1 MTNKINSSQSQDLL
15 QNSLLKEE
23 ILIKSLIDE
32 IFNAEEKISQINNT
46 KDISQNG
53 QNLNNQKI
61 FELKSLQNNLQ
72 QKLIILNNNYQSEL
86 SSKNIQIISQQKIL
100 NDLESSIKENQN
112 KLLSIN
118 TINFKSPLLTQY
130 ALDNNM
136 NSKILT
142 QEQINEILV
151 NDKNRNED
159 ELKQIMREIEINKAS
174 ESVIVN
180 NKNEIMKKLE
190 QINENLKM
198 IKEEKLS
205 INDELIDIISFKES
219 LECINKNNLYIL
231 LNNIKSKTKET
242 HNNNLNDFN
251 NNNSDIQL
259 YLYELSII
267 DPNKAANKICEE
279 LFDAFRI
286 IGNYNNKNKNMN
298 CMTNEL
304 RNINYIKN
312 NTNTD
317 FYPNYNN
324 RNKNMNTLD
333 VFDSKKTLTNKNNK
347 ENKENNYTD
356 ISYNASYRNKSLNNS
371 CIGVFKESN
380 LILDKNSLKNLIK
393 EEIDSFIKNNKN
405 VFNNNDIDIDEN
417 DYSLLIKN
425 FLNTIAI
432 IISGQ
437 LKQYDSDI
445 SVSHCQNDLIN
456 YLLYFFKIL
465 YYDNVIENKFKF
477 INKEYKTQK
486 KEYKKFKEIINNE
499 LLKLENKYD
508 EIKTKI
514 IYNENLINSLKKD
527 GENELQKNDNYTN
540 LSQNEQLYIQLC
552 IKINSILKQK
562 EEIKNII
569 NNYEIDINKKKYEKE
584 NEIENI
590 NNDIERIKKEIND
603 INHKNELD
611 TLENNENIIKYRK
624 IIADKFNSIKEQLQ
638 LYKEKYGSN
647 LSLYNKFINNIN
659 NSIQKTYSKSFFDLD
674 KNKIEFINYDNINI
688 KNNNGIIINGGENKN
703 NIDKYINLSINK
715 NLNIINSI
723 NNNNSNN
730 NNNNNFKNITERF
743 YANNNNSFNKSIND
757 NNNNKDEDDD
767 NDINKSVKKILN
779 KTISNLHQSS
789 DFNLLSNNH
798 NIINNIKVEKINQ
811 SFYQYPSSYSNNN
824 KNKKDKKANS
834 TKKSNTKINTTNFD
848 IFNKDLFTLNNFI
861 KNNKD
866 EERRKNR
873 DKNKENIDGNKNSS
887 KTFSHPFFRKQSRSQ
902 GGITEIGLIP
912 NQTKTT
918 KNNILNINLFRH
930 KKILQIVVT

>member
-23 ILIKSLIDE
+23 ILIKSLVDE

-86 SSKNIQIISQQKIL
+86 STKNIQIISQQKIL
-100 NDLESSIKENQN
+100 NDLDSSIKENQN

-118 TINFKSPLLTQY
+118 TINFKSPLLAKY
-130 ALDNNM
+130 VLDNNM

-180 NKNEIMKKLE
+180 NKNEITKKLE

-219 LECINKNNLYIL
+219 LEVINKNNLYIL

-242 HNNNLNDFN
+242 INNNNLNDFN
-251 NNNSDIQL
+251 NNNKSDIQL
-259 YLYELSII
+259 YLYELAII

-333 VFDSKKTLTNKNNK
+333 VFDSKKTLTNKDNK

-405 VFNNNDIDIDEN
+405 AFNNNNDIDIDIDEN

-465 YYDNVIENKFKF
+465 YYDNVIENK
-477 INKEYKTQK
+477 
-486 KEYKKFKEIINNE
+486 
-499 LLKLENKYD
+499 
-508 EIKTKI
+508 
-514 IYNENLINSLKKD
+514 S
-527 GENELQKNDNYTN
+527 
-540 LSQNEQLYIQLC
+540 
-552 IKINSILKQK
+552 
-562 EEIKNII
+562 
-569 NNYEIDINKKKYEKE
+569 
-584 NEIENI
+584 
-590 NNDIERIKKEIND
+590 
-603 INHKNELD
+603 
-611 TLENNENIIKYRK
+611 
-624 IIADKFNSIKEQLQ
+624 
-638 LYKEKYGSN
+638 
-647 LSLYNKFINNIN
+647 
-659 NSIQKTYSKSFFDLD
+659 
-674 KNKIEFINYDNINI
+674 
-688 KNNNGIIINGGENKN
+688 
-703 NIDKYINLSINK
+703 
-715 NLNIINSI
+715 
-723 NNNNSNN
+723 
-730 NNNNNFKNITERF
+730 
-743 YANNNNSFNKSIND
+743 
-757 NNNNKDEDDD
+757 
-767 NDINKSVKKILN
+767 
-779 KTISNLHQSS
+779 
-789 DFNLLSNNH
+789 
-798 NIINNIKVEKINQ
+798 
-811 SFYQYPSSYSNNN
+811 
-824 KNKKDKKANS
+824 
-834 TKKSNTKINTTNFD
+834 
-848 IFNKDLFTLNNFI
+848 
-861 KNNKD
+861 
-866 EERRKNR
+866 
-873 DKNKENIDGNKNSS
+873 
-887 KTFSHPFFRKQSRSQ
+887 
-902 GGITEIGLIP
+902 
-912 NQTKTT
+912 
-918 KNNILNINLFRH
+918 
-930 KKILQIVVT
+930 